1 MLKRNKMNRK
11 DRWKKIRRSIKYPI
25 LILYLRIFMFT
36 LRFIPRRPLLAYH
49 SMWARLAFKVLRKE
63 RTKTITNLTKVFGHE
78 KSPKEIYRMAQE
90 VFVNQT
96 VNFTDYIAT
105 AHCTKLS
112 QFKFF
117 DIIGEEN
124 LKKEYDKGKGV
135 ICLMSHTGA
144 WEFSAILPPLMGYT
158 TSAVSRSL
166 PNQAI
171 DRLIVEARERRGMKN
186 ITRGGGYKVLLEHIT
201 KGDCFIIMID
211 QDTKTK
217 GVFVDF
223 FGKKAFT
230 PLGAAILAKKTGAPL
245 VPMFM
250 RRTPENRYEFSIQPA
265 IPYINTGDDEFD
277 LQYNTQQ
284 YTTCIENFIKQYPTQ
299 WVWMHERWKT
309 TENDVEKYSSDKK
322 IVVEKIK

>member
-1 MLKRNKMNRK
+1 MSRK
-11 DRWKKIRRSIKYPI
+11 DRWKKFRRKIKYPI
-25 LILYLRIFMFT
+25 LIFYIRIFMLT
-36 LRFIPRRPLLAYH
+36 LRFLPRRPLLAYH
-49 SMWARLAFKVLRKE
+49 AAWARLAFRLLCKE
-63 RTKTITNLTKVFGHE
+63 RTKTIKNLTEIFGNE
-78 KSPKEIYRMAQE
+78 KSPKEIWKMAQE

-105 AHCTKLS
+105 AHYTKLE

-124 LKKEYDKGKGV
+124 LKREYDKGKGV
-135 ICLMSHTGA
+135 ICLLSHTGA
-144 WEFSAILPPLMGYT
+144 WEYSAILPPLMGYT
-158 TSAVSRSL
+158 TSAVSKNL
-166 PNQAI
+166 PNPAI
-171 DRLIVEARERRGMKN
+171 DKLIVEARERRGMKN
-186 ITRGGGYKVLLEHIT
+186 ITRGGGYKILLEHIQ

-230 PLGAAILAKKTGAPL
+230 PLGAAILAKKTGAPV

-265 IPYINTGDDEFD
+265 IPYVETGNDEVD

-284 YTTCIENFIKQYPTQ
+284 YTTCIEDFIRKNPTQ

-309 TENDVEKYSSDKK
+309 TEEMVEKYSSDKK
-322 IVVEKIK
+322 IVVEKIR

>member
-1 MLKRNKMNRK
+1 MTKINRMSKK
-11 DRWKKIRRSIKYPI
+11 DRWKKIRRKIKYPI
-25 LILYLRIFMFT
+25 LILYLRIFIFT

-49 SMWARLAFKVLRKE
+49 AMWARLAFRVLKKE
-63 RTKTITNLTKVFGHE
+63 RSKTIKNLTEIFGHG
-78 KSPKEIYRMAQE
+78 KSEKEIYLMAQE
-90 VFVNQT
+90 VFVNQ
-96 VNFTDYIAT
+96 VKNFTDYIAT
-105 AHCTKLS
+105 VHYTKLS
-112 QFKFF
+112 QFKFI
-117 DIIGEEN
+117 DIVGEEN
-124 LKKEYDKGKGV
+124 LKKEYEKGKGV

-171 DRLIVEARERRGMKN
+171 DKLIVRARERRGMKN
-186 ITRGGGYKVLLEHIT
+186 ITRGGGYKILLEHIT

-230 PLGAAILAKKTGAPL
+230 PLGAALLAKKTGAPV

-265 IPYINTGDDEFD
+265 IPYVETGDDEVDF
-277 LQYNTQQ
+277 QYNTQQ
-284 YTTCIENFIKQYPTQ
+284 YTNCIENFIKQNPTQ

-309 TENDVEKYSSDKK
+309 TEDNVEKYSTDKN
-322 IVVEKIK
+322 IVVEKIR